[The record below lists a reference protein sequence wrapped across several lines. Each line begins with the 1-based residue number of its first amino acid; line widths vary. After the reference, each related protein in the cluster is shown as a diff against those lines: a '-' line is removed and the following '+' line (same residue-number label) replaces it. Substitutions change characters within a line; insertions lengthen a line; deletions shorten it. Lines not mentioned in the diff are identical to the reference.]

1 MAAKNALEFERAGV
15 AMYKVDNEWESMAY
29 LRELY
34 SLAYGDQNGKEI

>member
-15 AMYKVDNEWESMAY
+15 AMYKVDNEWESMVY